1 MQHDHAM
8 MSATEATGDLI
19 GHLAPGLGLLLWAI
33 VWLMDEHRRRHDRHG
48 AQTPSALEPWRWV
61 GMCKLLV
68 APIAIFAH
76 LPTPDTWSDGSIAM
90 AWQHAFMF
98 APIGLTGV
106 VDLAARARRLPPR
119 ATFAACALARALA
132 ALLLLGHGNPPG
144 VEKTAHQL
152 LAIAFLTAAF
162 GAALEALGAPPAS
175 RWLRMGGVLTAAI
188 WMLVISWVL
197 FLSGWDLAD
206 HVNVMWTVTLF
217 SGSVTGSGI
226 LLALTALRT
235 PAAASS

>member
-8 MSATEATGDLI
+8 MSATEATGNLI
-19 GHLAPGLGLLLWAI
+19 GHLGPGLGLLFWAI
-33 VWLMDEHRRRHDRHG
+33 VWLVDERRRGDVAHG
-48 AQTPSALEPWRWV
+48 QPVLEPWHWV
-61 GMCKLLV
+61 AFCKLLV

-76 LPTPDTWSDGSIAM
+76 LPTPDTWRDGSKAM

-119 ATFAACALARALA
+119 ATFAACAWALAIA

-144 VEKTAHQL
+144 VEGTAHLL
-152 LAIAFLTAAF
+152 LAVAFLTAAC
-162 GAALEALGAPPAS
+162 GAALEALGAPSSS
-175 RWLRMGGVLTAAI
+175 RWLRVGGVLAAAI

-206 HVNVMWTVTLF
+206 HVNVMRTVTLF
-217 SGSVTGSGI
+217 SASVIGTGI
-226 LLALTALRT
+226 VLALTALRT
-235 PAAASS
+235 PADASA